1 MRFRGLAAAAVVV
14 SAALAIAGCT
24 NSDSLSQQY
33 RAGVTKNYISG
44 DGAVSEFDAKDS
56 REVINFTATTV
67 DGKTVSA
74 KDYRGK
80 VLVINF
86 WFALCGPCRVEAK
99 DLNSISEAQKDTATF
114 IGVNVRDESGTAESF
129 IRNFDVPY
137 PNVLD
142 AKSSTVQLA
151 FSGEAAPNS
160 TPSTVVVDRNGHVTA
175 RILGRVNTGVLT
187 TLIQDASKR

>member
-1 MRFRGLAAAAVVV
+1 MKIRGLAAAAVVV
-14 SAALAIAGCT
+14 SAALGVAGCT
-24 NSDSLSQQY
+24 SSDTLSQQY
-33 RAGVTKNYISG
+33 RNGDTKNYISG

-56 REVINFTATTV
+56 GDVIDFTATTI

-80 VLVINF
+80 VLVLNF

-99 DLNSISEAQKDTATF
+99 DLNSISADERDTANF
-114 IGVNVRDESGTAESF
+114 LGVNVRDEAGTAESF

-137 PNVLD
+137 ENVLD
-142 AKSSTVQLA
+142 SKSSTVQLA
-151 FSGEAAPNS
+151 FSGEAAPNA
-160 TPSTVVVDRNGHVTA
+160 TPSTIVLDKNGHVTA
-175 RILGRVNTGVLT
+175 RILGRVNSGVLT